1 LVSDQ
6 DGHFTTAN
14 GISKKI
20 TDDLNELL
28 QSYIPGLEN
37 AEIKV
42 KKHKINVTKMLNIA
56 TNQTGKIGSNLE
68 YKNLT
73 QILYNK
79 SIISEKRKHTQ
90 YARVTMDDRGKIIK
104 LAVSR

>member
-1 LVSDQ
+1 
-6 DGHFTTAN
+6 
-14 GISKKI
+14 
-20 TDDLNELL
+20 
-28 QSYIPGLEN
+28 
-37 AEIKV
+37 
-42 KKHKINVTKMLNIA
+42 MLNKE

-68 YKNLT
+68 YKTFT